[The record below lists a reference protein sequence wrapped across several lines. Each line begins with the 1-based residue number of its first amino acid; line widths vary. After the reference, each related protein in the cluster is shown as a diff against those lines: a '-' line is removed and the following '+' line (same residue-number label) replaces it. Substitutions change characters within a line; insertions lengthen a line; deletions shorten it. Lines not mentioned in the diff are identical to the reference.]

1 MDIFHEYIVKREK
14 GGKDILLDILIVLA
28 GLVVAAAG
36 LFLFRAMFFPIALFL
51 ACWGV
56 YMLITNRNLEFEYI
70 LTNSSLDIDK
80 IIAKRRRRRM
90 ITVEL
95 RNIEAFGKVGDDA
108 YQRYVREKIMVLDMS
123 SNRSSVEKYY
133 MLVPRPARRYVVVI
147 EPNDKMLE
155 AIKKFM
161 PRHMLG

>member
-1 MDIFHEYIVKREK
+1 
-14 GGKDILLDILIVLA
+14 
-28 GLVVAAAG
+28 
-36 LFLFRAMFFPIALFL
+36 
-51 ACWGV
+51 
-56 YMLITNRNLEFEYI
+56 
-70 LTNSSLDIDK
+70 
-80 IIAKRRRRRM
+80 M

-95 RNIEAFGKVGDDA
+95 RNIEAFGKCRGDA

>member
-90 ITVEL
+90 ITVEV
-95 RNIEAFGKVGDDA
+95 RNIEAFGKVG
-108 YQRYVREKIMVLDMS
+108 EKIMVLDMS
-123 SNRSSVEKYY
+123 SNRSGLEKYY

>member
-95 RNIEAFGKVGDDA
+95 RNIEAFGKVG
-108 YQRYVREKIMVLDMS
+108 EKIMVLDMS
-123 SNRSSVEKYY
+123 SNRSGLEKYY